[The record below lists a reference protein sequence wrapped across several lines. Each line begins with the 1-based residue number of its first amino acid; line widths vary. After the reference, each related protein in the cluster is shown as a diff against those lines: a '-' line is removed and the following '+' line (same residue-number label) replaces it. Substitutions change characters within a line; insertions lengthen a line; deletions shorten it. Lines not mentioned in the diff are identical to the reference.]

1 MLTVLEHVKI
11 PRYLTLS
18 WEHTPAVAFLLFE
31 KEGKGEILDEHT
43 LTVLACRVVPIING
57 LLQELL
63 RLVLPKLRDRRKS
76 LNHCVP
82 ELAVLPFN
90 LADIDGFDRISIGIE
105 LDRSSRRIGNLYSP
119 KRGKELLLVLNV
131 PTDDLGCLV
140 DPPRRRVAR
149 LGVVSGNFSVL
160 RPEFFDKPPINWRVD
175 RSAVNHRCDG
185 ADRLVAEGTENKL
198 IKARPAS
205 DQRQS
210 RLQPRVL
217 VLLGKPQR

>member
-11 PRYLTLS
+11 PRYLLFHGSIHGSIPPTG
-18 WEHTPAVAFLLFE
+18 AFPLFE
-31 KEGKGEILDEHT
+31 KEGKWEILDEHT
-43 LTVLACRVVPIING
+43 LTVLACRIVPIING

-76 LNHCVP
+76 LNHGVP

-160 RPEFFDKPPINWRVD
+160 RPEF
-175 RSAVNHRCDG
+175 
-185 ADRLVAEGTENKL
+185 L
-198 IKARPAS
+198 
-205 DQRQS
+205 
-210 RLQPRVL
+210 
-217 VLLGKPQR
+217 